1 MTQYFSSFI
10 IVNLDI
16 RRYRMDHNKYM
27 TTGEF
32 ARRMGVTKNTLF
44 HYDNIGLFLPE
55 IVDTNDYRYYSIY
68 QMEVFDTIIIL
79 KEMGMPLNEIKEF
92 MDHRS
97 PESLMELFEKEDKK
111 ITEQIKRLKYQQQFI
126 RGRKEKMKGIWS
138 IDFEHVFRK
147 KFPNRYYIYE
157 EIRDETD
164 AGILKNDNCVK
175 YFHLVNGIIAVI
187 VGIHNFR

>member
-1 MTQYFSSFI
+1 
-10 IVNLDI
+10 
-16 RRYRMDHNKYM
+16 MDHNKYM

-111 ITEQIKRLKYQQQFI
+111 ITEPIKIPATVYPWQK
-126 RGRKEKMKGIWS
+126 RKNEGNL
-138 IDFEHVFRK
+138 EH
-147 KFPNRYYIYE
+147 
-157 EIRDETD
+157 
-164 AGILKNDNCVK
+164 
-175 YFHLVNGIIAVI
+175 
-187 VGIHNFR
+187 

>member
-1 MTQYFSSFI
+1 MTQYFLSFI

-126 RGRKEKMKGIWS
+126 RGRKEKMKGIW
-138 IDFEHVFRK
+138 
-147 KFPNRYYIYE
+147 
-157 EIRDETD
+157 
-164 AGILKNDNCVK
+164 
-175 YFHLVNGIIAVI
+175 
-187 VGIHNFR
+187 

>member
-55 IVDTNDYRYYSIY
+55 IVDGNVLKFTLDY
-68 QMEVFDTIIIL
+68 
-79 KEMGMPLNEIKEF
+79 
-92 MDHRS
+92 
-97 PESLMELFEKEDKK
+97 
-111 ITEQIKRLKYQQQFI
+111 
-126 RGRKEKMKGIWS
+126 
-138 IDFEHVFRK
+138 
-147 KFPNRYYIYE
+147 
-157 EIRDETD
+157 
-164 AGILKNDNCVK
+164 
-175 YFHLVNGIIAVI
+175 I
-187 VGIHNFR
+187 VAI